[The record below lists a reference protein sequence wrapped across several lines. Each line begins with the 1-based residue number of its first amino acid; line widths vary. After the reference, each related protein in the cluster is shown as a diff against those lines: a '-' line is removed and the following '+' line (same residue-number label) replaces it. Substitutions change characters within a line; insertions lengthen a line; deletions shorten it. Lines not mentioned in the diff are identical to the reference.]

1 MALPGWSTFA
11 GGIGALL
18 GKASTYIPGRVE
30 KLKNELSALQ
40 KEKNNLLMGECD
52 EKKAA
57 RMLVIDNR
65 IDAINGLLGS
75 KAAD

>member
-1 MALPGWSTFA
+1 MALPGWSTLA

>member
-1 MALPGWSTFA
+1 MALPGWSTFF
-11 GGIGALL
+11 GGLGALF
-18 GKASTYIPGRVE
+18 GKGSTYIQTRVE
-30 KLKNELSALQ
+30 KLKNEKATLE
-40 KEKNNLLMGECD
+40 KEKAKLLQGECD

-75 KAAD
+75 KATD